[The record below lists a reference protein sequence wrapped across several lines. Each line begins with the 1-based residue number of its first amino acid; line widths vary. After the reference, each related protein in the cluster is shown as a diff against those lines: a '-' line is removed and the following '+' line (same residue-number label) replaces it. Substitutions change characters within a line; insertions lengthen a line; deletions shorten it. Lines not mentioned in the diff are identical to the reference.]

1 SPTGVINPELSK
13 TDGLVSD
20 SKQLWCL
27 GNFSRFI
34 RPGMTRVDANI
45 NSQTDPVYSAG
56 SIMVSAYTDA
66 VNKTLVIVLLNEQAS
81 AATLSFSG
89 LGAGTQITGG
99 NFNAYTTSAD
109 KSLQR
114 SVMAAG
120 NIQLDPK
127 SVTTLVAKYN

>member
-1 SPTGVINPELSK
+1 
-13 TDGLVSD
+13 
-20 SKQLWCL
+20 
-27 GNFSRFI
+27 
-34 RPGMTRVDANI
+34 
-45 NSQTDPVYSAG
+45 
-56 SIMVSAYTDA
+56 MVSAYTDA

-109 KSLQR
+109 KSLQK